1 MSILNKL
8 ENYLEEH
15 GSSTNPWAGELEHIQ
30 AQMKI
35 PANSKEKQPLKHAE
49 LLKKWHNIND
59 KYLGHEQD
67 KARKNESVEI
77 TENKEIS
84 DLIQKSSANELET
97 HLKKNPNLHWVHQN
111 NIRNAIVNKRK
122 KIGDEWR
129 KANPNSVWNKKVGA

>member
-67 KARKNESVEI
+67 KARKNESVETI
-77 TENKEIS
+77 DN
-84 DLIQKSSANELET
+84 LIQKSSSEELKSHLAKHPRMHWT
-97 HLKKNPNLHWVHQN
+97 HQIK
-111 NIRNAIVNKRK
+111 IRNAIIAK
-122 KIGDEWR
+122 KEKEPKD
-129 KANPNSVWNKKVGA
+129 PNSIWNKKVGS